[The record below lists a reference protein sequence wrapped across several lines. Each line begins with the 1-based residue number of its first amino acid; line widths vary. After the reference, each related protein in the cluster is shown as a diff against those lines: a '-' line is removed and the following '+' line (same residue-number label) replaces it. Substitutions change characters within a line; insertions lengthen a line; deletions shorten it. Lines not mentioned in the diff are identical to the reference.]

1 MLYIVLYT
9 QSTTTPYSTKLC
21 TGEEKKLC
29 IIILDKASTIQALV
43 AGRPAGWLAAA
54 GNAFQPVESKPAS
67 AYGRWFVCLREK
79 VQIPWTYSGPPALQK
94 ADVAASRFAYLCLWA
109 CRAYLSAAL
118 PACIAVPPLA
128 KKKKGCG
135 FRYDQGTEKH
145 RAKGLV
151 EWKDRL
157 VSYTHMVHL
166 RLLLGNLIGH
176 DNIVLLLLYYYIVL

>member
-1 MLYIVLYT
+1 MH
-9 QSTTTPYSTKLC
+9 TTRAIYSAIYPINNYSIFYEALHGRGEKNVHNYFGQGGYN
-21 TGEEKKLC
+21 TG
-29 IIILDKASTIQALV
+29 SRGWP
-43 AGRPAGWLAAA
+43 AGWLAGWLAAA

-128 KKKKGCG
+128 KKKRLRIPLWSRDRKTSCK
-135 FRYDQGTEKH
+135 RASRMERSTCQLHSHGTFATFARE
-145 RAKGLV
+145 L
-151 EWKDRL
+151 DR
-157 VSYTHMVHL
+157 S
-166 RLLLGNLIGH
+166 R
-176 DNIVLLLLYYYIVL
+176 

>member
-1 MLYIVLYT
+1 MH
-9 QSTTTPYSTKLC
+9 TTRAIYSAIYPINNYSIFYEALHGRGEKNVHNYFGQGGYN
-21 TGEEKKLC
+21 TG
-29 IIILDKASTIQALV
+29 SRGWP
-43 AGRPAGWLAAA
+43 AGWLAGWLAAA

-128 KKKKGCG
+128 KKKKAA
-135 FRYDQGTEKH
+135 DS
-145 RAKGLV
+145 AMIKGQ
-151 EWKDRL
+151 K
-157 VSYTHMVHL
+157 
-166 RLLLGNLIGH
+166 
-176 DNIVLLLLYYYIVL
+176 NIVQKG